1 MTNRIKSDREVSIEY
16 MKIYEREQM
25 LKNAGRKEQAIQNAH
40 QLFINGVSY
49 ELVKASIPLLT
60 DEELKEIY
68 DKVTQ
73 ET

>member
-25 LKNAGRKEQAIQNAH
+25 LKNAGRKEGFEEIARIM
-40 QLFINGVSY
+40 FTNGVSY
-49 ELVKASIPLLT
+49 EIVRASIPSLT